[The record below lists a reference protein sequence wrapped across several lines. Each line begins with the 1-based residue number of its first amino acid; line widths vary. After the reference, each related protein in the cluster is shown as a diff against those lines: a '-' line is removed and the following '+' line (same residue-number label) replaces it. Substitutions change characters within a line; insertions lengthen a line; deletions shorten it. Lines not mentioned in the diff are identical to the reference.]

1 MFVSAAFYV
10 WFGGWWFGL
19 GLVFLLFVHEMGHVL
34 EAKRQGLP
42 VSAPLFIPFL
52 GALISLKQM
61 PHNAWNEAKLAIAGP
76 ILGSLGAAAIWAA
89 GAATDSNHL
98 KALAFLGFLIN
109 LFNLLPVVP
118 LDGGRIV
125 GALHPALWV
134 VGFLVL
140 LGLVFLSP
148 NPILII
154 ILIFSGMELWQRW
167 QARNHP
173 ELQDYYRVTR
183 SQRGDHRRP
192 VLRPRHP
199 PRAGDGGDPPA
210 ARRPPLMQDEKLLAS
225 HEGALPENVLSIA
238 REFWAG
244 FSAVD
249 KIDRPAV
256 SVFGSARIK
265 EGTREYEAARKVGKH
280 FAELGWAVITGGGPG
295 VMEAA
300 NRGAKEGGGLSVGFN
315 IELPHEQGSNPYID
329 ISYTFKHFYARKVCF
344 VKPAEGFV
352 IFPGGFGTLDELF
365 EALTLIQ
372 TGKAQNFPVVLI
384 DTDYWGEM
392 LDWIRD
398 EMLDDGMIS
407 PEDLDLLH
415 VTDDLDEAVRT
426 VIECYEAN
434 CAEIPMEPR
443 KADAQ

>member
-1 MFVSAAFYV
+1 
-10 WFGGWWFGL
+10 
-19 GLVFLLFVHEMGHVL
+19 
-34 EAKRQGLP
+34 
-42 VSAPLFIPFL
+42 
-52 GALISLKQM
+52 
-61 PHNAWNEAKLAIAGP
+61 
-76 ILGSLGAAAIWAA
+76 
-89 GAATDSNHL
+89 
-98 KALAFLGFLIN
+98 
-109 LFNLLPVVP
+109 
-118 LDGGRIV
+118 
-125 GALHPALWV
+125 
-134 VGFLVL
+134 
-140 LGLVFLSP
+140 
-148 NPILII
+148 
-154 ILIFSGMELWQRW
+154 
-167 QARNHP
+167 
-173 ELQDYYRVTR
+173 
-183 SQRGDHRRP
+183 
-192 VLRPRHP
+192 
-199 PRAGDGGDPPA
+199 
-210 ARRPPLMQDEKLLAS
+210 MQDEKLLSS

-244 FSAVD
+244 FAAVD

-256 SVFGSARIK
+256 SVFGSARI
-265 EGTREYEAARKVGKH
+265 EDGSAEYEAARKVGKH

-315 IELPHEQGSNPYID
+315 IELPHEQGSNAYID

-392 LDWIRD
+392 LDWVRD
-398 EMLDDGMIS
+398 ELLANGMIS
-407 PEDLDLLH
+407 PEDLQLLH
-415 VTDDLDEAVRT
+415 ATDDLDEAVKT

-434 CAEIPMEPR
+434 CAEVPVEPK